1 MTRKVDEGRS
11 RLVGFRAGIE
21 RAAGFAVGFGEVL
34 LQKHLP
40 EKIADKLCLFF
51 GTELKKNDRW
61 RIITPFA
68 VLSSIYS
75 IIVLRVQLPFDI
87 FN

>member
-40 EKIADKLCLFF
+40 EKFADKLYLFF
-51 GTELKKNDRW
+51 ETEFW
-61 RIITPFA
+61 
-68 VLSSIYS
+68 
-75 IIVLRVQLPFDI
+75 
-87 FN
+87 